1 MPDDA
6 PLALGAV
13 SAARRRLPSITLA
26 ASVATLSI
34 LATTPSL
41 AAQTCSAAPA
51 SSNYWSWRIIDG
63 RKCWYKGKPMLSKSL
78 LAWPTRSASSREP
91 SREESGR
98 LHSNTED
105 TSSELATALAEK
117 HGDPLDAQ
125 ARAADDSDTFEA
137 LWRARIERH

>member
-1 MPDDA
+1 
-6 PLALGAV
+6 
-13 SAARRRLPSITLA
+13 
-26 ASVATLSI
+26 
-34 LATTPSL
+34 
-41 AAQTCSAAPA
+41 
-51 SSNYWSWRIIDG
+51 
-63 RKCWYKGKPMLSKSL
+63 MLSKSL
-78 LAWPTRSASSREP
+78 LEWPTRSASSREP

-98 LHSNTED
+98 LHPNTLHPNTED